1 MLNEVLIVAAEHAA
15 RTPADVARSLSFTPV
30 VTGSEQEAVELL
42 DRHRFRLIAV
52 SGASAWRRL
61 RDAAESKQPMARVLE
76 LPDLTHDD
84 AAIRNLMV
92 RYLEP
97 NGTGGAR
104 FSAEERYRFLSGILE
119 SFTGTLELREVLR
132 RIVTVTR
139 EEVGA
144 DRAWLL
150 HPVNEQA
157 EFAKVAFATAAPGV
171 AVDLA
176 DKGPVSLAKSQALI
190 RRAME
195 SSRPVIVN
203 SGDDDLDPELAA
215 RFDIR
220 TAMIQVLRP
229 REGEPWAFGLHLS
242 GEGRQWSDE
251 ELTLFAEIGRYATLA
266 LNNTLLHNS
275 AVREMAKVKAILDQI
290 PEAAAIYDG
299 SGRLER
305 MNAAAQREP
314 TVLFA
319 PEAEARVRANR
330 HRYVDGSPL
339 GPDELPS
346 MRALRGEAVKSDY
359 LVHDPRGGDDRVV
372 NLKAAPIRDDAGRI
386 IGSVVLSRDVT
397 DERQNA
403 ERESW
408 RRRRAETLAN
418 LGLEMVAMAPSF
430 ENLDDSA
437 MRVAQ
442 AVAGTVRIYLYH
454 SMTGTLDLIGYGTVE
469 RELETYRDYFVRNPY
484 RPGEGLP
491 GTVFHIGRPLLFYE
505 VRGDA
510 LLDFA
515 RDADEREIK
524 AALHEQ
530 SLIAYPVESY
540 GERIGAIVISQSD
553 PRRNFDA
560 EDLEFAQSV
569 AERIGAA
576 SHIHSLTRMAQDG
589 HRAAEELA
597 RREVDARVRFE
608 AVLETAPIG

>member
-1 MLNEVLIVAAEHAA
+1 MVNQVLIVAAEHAA
-15 RTPADVARSLSFTPV
+15 RTPAEVARSLQFTPV

-97 NGTGGAR
+97 NGADRAR
-104 FSAEERYRFLSGILE
+104 FTSEERYRFLSGILE

-139 EEVGA
+139 EELAA

-150 HPVNEQA
+150 HPVNETA
-157 EFAKVAFATAAPGV
+157 EFAKVAFATAAPGHEMV
-171 AVDLA
+171 
-176 DKGPVSLAKSQALI
+176 DKGPVSLTQSQGLI
-190 RRAME
+190 RNAME
-195 SSRPVIVN
+195 SPRPVIVAI
-203 SGDDDLDPELAA
+203 GDADLDPELAA
-215 RFDIR
+215 RFDIH
-220 TAMIQVLRP
+220 TAIVQVLRP
-229 REGEPWAFGLHLS
+229 REGEPWAFGLHS
-242 GEGRQWSDE
+242 RSERQWTE
-251 ELTLFAEIGRYATLA
+251 EEITLFGEIGRYATLA

-290 PEAAAIYDG
+290 PEAAAIYDAD
-299 SGRLER
+299 GRLER
-305 MNAAAQREP
+305 MNAAAHREP
-314 TVLFA
+314 TVLFT
-319 PEAEARVRANR
+319 PEAEARVRMNR
-330 HRYVDGSPL
+330 HRYIDGSPL
-339 GPDELPS
+339 SPDDLPS
-346 MRALRGEAVKSDY
+346 MRALRGDAVKSDY
-359 LVHDPRGGDDRVV
+359 LVHDPRSGDDRVV

-430 ENLDDSA
+430 ENLDEPA

-442 AVAGTVRIYLYH
+442 AVDGTVRIYLYH
-454 SMTGTLDLIGYGTVE
+454 SLTGTLDLIGYGTVE
-469 RELETYRDYFVRNPY
+469 QELQPFRDYFSRNPY

-505 VRGDA
+505 VR
-510 LLDFA
+510 
-515 RDADEREIK
+515 
-524 AALHEQ
+524 
-530 SLIAYPVESY
+530 
-540 GERIGAIVISQSD
+540 
-553 PRRNFDA
+553 
-560 EDLEFAQSV
+560 
-569 AERIGAA
+569 
-576 SHIHSLTRMAQDG
+576 
-589 HRAAEELA
+589 
-597 RREVDARVRFE
+597 
-608 AVLETAPIG
+608 